1 MGDAVNA
8 GGRGPTSRRAPPRE
22 RERTRRAAM
31 RAGGVGG
38 LALEVQ
44 RVAVVRAVAGGG
56 GAGGLEL
63 TWKAS
68 RKLWK

>member
-1 MGDAVNA
+1 
-8 GGRGPTSRRAPPRE
+8 
-22 RERTRRAAM
+22 M

-38 LALEVQ
+38 LAREVQ

>member
-1 MGDAVNA
+1 
-8 GGRGPTSRRAPPRE
+8 
-22 RERTRRAAM
+22 M

-38 LALEVQ
+38 LAREVH

-56 GAGGLEL
+56 VAGGLEQ
-63 TWKAS
+63 TWKES